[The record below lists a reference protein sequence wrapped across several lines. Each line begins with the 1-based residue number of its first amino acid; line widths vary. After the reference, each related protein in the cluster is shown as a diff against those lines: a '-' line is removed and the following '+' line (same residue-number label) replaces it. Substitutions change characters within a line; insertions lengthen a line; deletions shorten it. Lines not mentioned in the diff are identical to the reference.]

1 MVQKEFGFLELLAV
15 IVRHRRVMLG
25 FPLIAILLA
34 VAYAVLAPR
43 SYAASVAFVPDQGG
57 GRSLPAGLAGLA
69 GQFGVAVGG
78 GPSSRLLAEVAKSD
92 TIKRRL
98 LQTPFAIDGHQEML
112 AQILYARDV
121 DSAVRHDRA
130 MRKLNA
136 RLSTAVDAPS
146 GVVRVTVRMPTPA
159 LAAAVADSL
168 LEFTIDANIASRQ
181 AAARERAAFIEERS
195 TQAATALFEAEERLK
210 RFLVGNRGAPSPS
223 LRLESE
229 RLQREID
236 LRQTVFAGLSRE
248 LETARIEQFNS
259 MMNVTVVDRASVPI
273 RAATPQLRPALV
285 LAVLA
290 GVFAAAVFVIAS
302 EGLAS
307 ARRRNDPSLAQLA
320 AAWRPEGG

>member
-1 MVQKEFGFLELLAV
+1 MVQKEFGFLQLLAI
-15 IVRHRRVMLG
+15 IVRHRRVVLG
-25 FPLIAILLA
+25 LPAIAIALA
-34 VAYAVLAPR
+34 VAYALLAPK

-98 LQTPFAIDGHQEML
+98 LHTTFEFDGRRQTL
-112 AQILYARDV
+112 ASILYTREV
-121 DSAVRHDRA
+121 DAAVRDDRA

-146 GVVRVTVRMPTPA
+146 GVVRVAVRMPTPA
-159 LAAAVADSL
+159 LAASVADSL
-168 LEFTIDANIASRQ
+168 LEFTVDANIASRQ
-181 AAARERAAFIEERS
+181 AAARERAAFIEER
-195 TQAATALFEAEERLK
+195 TAQAGLALYDAEERLK
-210 RFLVGNRGAPSPS
+210 RFMLGNRAAPSPS

-236 LRQTVFAGLSRE
+236 LRQSVFSGLSRE
-248 LETARIEQFNS
+248 LETARIEQLNS
-259 MMNVTVVDRASVPI
+259 MMNVTVVDRATIPV

-285 LAVLA
+285 LAMLA
-290 GVFAAAVFVIAS
+290 GVFAAAVYIILA

-307 ARRRNDPSLAQLA
+307 ARRREDPALAQIA
-320 AAWRPEGG
+320 AAWRPEHR